1 MKRKKNI
8 ALVVALVFSMMTF
21 VGCSSNTSTDSSTN
35 ASTNAA
41 ATQASKSGKSGIKI
55 GILQKSRSDQ
65 YQILLNS
72 SQEAK
77 LKELKSSGKIDT
89 YYQVDADTDV
99 QKQLNQADDMIAM
112 KVNVIVMSPV
122 DANGCAPIVEKCKSA
137 GIPLVIVNS
146 KTSNVDDAT
155 AFVGSN
161 DVEAGE
167 IMGKYIAERIGGVG
181 KATGKVLQLEGDI
194 GNSAQIDRDKGLK
207 NTIYKEKGVKILES
221 LSGKWLRE
229 EGMRITEDWLQKY
242 PEISAIAAENDNMA
256 MGALNAVINAGRK
269 DKIVIVG
276 VDAIEDALISIKK
289 GELDATVRQDGQGQG
304 SGSIDVAMKIANG
317 EKYDKVTNI
326 PFVLITKE
334 NVDQYL
340 KK

>member
-1 MKRKKNI
+1 MKSKKII
-8 ALVVALVFSMMTF
+8 ALVIALAAVVIWVLISAT
-21 VGCSSNTSTDSSTN
+21 SNTSKDAGTST
-35 ASTNAA
+35 
-41 ATQASKSGKSGIKI
+41 SGKGEIKI

-72 SQEAK
+72 AQDAK
-77 LKELKSSGKIDT
+77 LKELKSSGKIEA
-89 YYQVDADTDV
+89 YFQVDADTDV

-112 KVNVIVMSPV
+112 KVDVIVMSPV
-122 DANGCAPIVEKCKSA
+122 DANGCAAIVDKCKAS
-137 GIPLVIVNS
+137 GIPLVVVNS
-146 KTSNVDDAT
+146 KTSNVDQAT

-167 IMGKYIAERIGGVG
+167 IMGNYIAERLGGVG
-181 KATGKVLQLEGDI
+181 SATGKVLQLEGDI

-207 NTIYKEKGVKILES
+207 NTIYKEKGVKVLES

-229 EGMRITEDWLQKY
+229 EAMRITEDWLQKY

-269 DKIVIVG
+269 DEIVIVG

-289 GELDATVRQDGQGQG
+289 GKLDATVRQDGQGQG
-304 SGSIDVAMKIANG
+304 SGSIDVAFEIASG
-317 EKYDKVTNI
+317 AAYDRVTNI
-326 PFVLITKE
+326 PFVLITKD
-334 NVDQYL
+334 NVDQFL
-340 KK
+340 KN